1 MIGRSIS
8 YEYNPSQIDPDSGSI
23 VGKRIKP
30 TAEYFMKA
38 FVNYFGHFPL
48 ASGPDSISSL
58 RDESH
63 LVSGDQRPSF
73 FSFLDSHVLSFIP
86 HPPETKGTHLYCVA
100 RDSLG
105 RYIWHNQ
112 LNYHEKPVQP
122 PEEQQAGVIPD
133 IEIPCSVDETK
144 VIPAICKGMAP
155 DDQKLF
161 EETQRQVEHLRTQ
174 EQKMDTSAKPSTTA
188 LQAPQV
194 EATSENAVRL
204 FCSHFGFSCLPNWGR
219 FTPTRASTE
228 LAKPIDREISREC
241 YSAGILYFDK
251 SGVPC
256 FEMELPK
263 DFNDFIW
270 NVGWP
275 VNMAEHMGYKGGLS
289 PSKTGAMA
297 PYYASYNLEVC
308 LPSIFLSSTPPFS
321 RVTVAHFP
329 SGSSHSPERGQVQ
342 LHSKFD
348 FLQSSDCLLGRRPSL
363 ILSGRFQT

>member
-1 MIGRSIS
+1 
-8 YEYNPSQIDPDSGSI
+8 
-23 VGKRIKP
+23 
-30 TAEYFMKA
+30 MKA

-161 EETQRQVEHLRTQ
+161 EETQRQVERLRTQ
-174 EQKMDTSAKPSTTA
+174 EQKMDTSAKPSTAA

-297 PYYASYNLEVC
+297 PYYASYNLEV
-308 LPSIFLSSTPPFS
+308 IFQVGPLTPPNEVKS
-321 RVTVAHFP
+321 NYI
-329 SGSSHSPERGQVQ
+329 Q
-342 LHSKFD
+342 
-348 FLQSSDCLLGRRPSL
+348 SL
-363 ILSGRFQT
+363 IFSNQVIVCWVEDLHTFYPDAFKLEYQVLIVIEPQPSRLYRVKIYQPST